1 MVDIERFK
9 IKNYKSIINSGDC
22 YLANKVTIL
31 AGKNESGKSS
41 ILEAL
46 EDFDTDKEIR
56 KSAIPIH
63 NESSKPEIIITFN
76 VEKNIVNEILK
87 TIEFGEN
94 IDSDM
99 TLTIKKEFPNTYSL
113 DEESLND
120 FDIDAKDFTRL
131 HKELKEALI
140 EIDSIHQFPIEI
152 LEKLDISKSE
162 FETYYNNAKQS
173 IEGITDETIKV
184 EFQDLLEFVKMNF
197 ELCEKIF
204 TFKEKFITEFK
215 KYIPN
220 FILFSSF
227 DDKVP
232 NKIPFSELKT
242 NNIIKD
248 LTDISDLNIELIK
261 PDAVDRN
268 KKKHKKEV
276 NIKLREDYE
285 TFWTQDASNLSID
298 WDSTH
303 LSFWIEE
310 NDDFYEPEIRSKGRQ
325 WHLAFYIRVTARSK
339 EEIPNIILIDEP
351 GLFLHATAQKDILG
365 KIDACASNAPI
376 IFSTHSPY
384 LIDSNK
390 LNRLRLITR
399 TDDEG
404 TKITKLHAGADKE
417 TLTPILTAIGEDV
430 SIGIKTDK
438 KNSIVVEGI
447 SDYFY
452 FHSFKQIINH
462 NKGLNIVPCTGGKT
476 PIYVGS
482 ILFGWGINPVFCLD
496 SDKSGN
502 GIKKELYE
510 KLGIEEKQIINV
522 IPSGGAIEDIFTK
535 EDFKKYILE
544 AETNYE
550 VSNSLYLKENKK
562 DKVLLAK
569 NFYEMVENGNISR
582 DKLENETIKNINYI
596 FERLDSTIK
605 EVN

>member
-232 NKIPFSELKT
+232 NKIPFPELKT

-248 LTDISDLNIELIK
+248 LTDISNLNIELIK

-339 EEIPNIILIDEP
+339 EDVPNIILIDEP

-438 KNSIVVEGI
+438 KIVLWSKVYLTTFI
-447 SDYFY
+447 F
-452 FHSFKQIINH
+452 IRL
-462 NKGLNIVPCTGGKT
+462 NK
-476 PIYVGS
+476 
-482 ILFGWGINPVFCLD
+482 
-496 SDKSGN
+496 
-502 GIKKELYE
+502 
-510 KLGIEEKQIINV
+510 
-522 IPSGGAIEDIFTK
+522 
-535 EDFKKYILE
+535 
-544 AETNYE
+544 
-550 VSNSLYLKENKK
+550 
-562 DKVLLAK
+562 
-569 NFYEMVENGNISR
+569 
-582 DKLENETIKNINYI
+582 
-596 FERLDSTIK
+596 
-605 EVN
+605 